1 LEIPGA
7 FRATVEAVTR
17 GVLCVGC
24 NHRHCLAPPTAAGLA
39 ATNSERG
46 TLRRTR
52 SVDGGQS
59 LQP

>member
-7 FRATVEAVTR
+7 FRAAVEAVTT

-24 NHRHCLAPPTAAGLA
+24 NHRHCLAPPTTAGLA
-39 ATNSERG
+39 ATNSEGG
-46 TLRRTR
+46 TLSPTR
-52 SVDGGQS
+52 SMDGGQS